1 MIAPALAVFV
11 FFAGSVAAVPAPM
24 QSPRSADCREW
35 RQCQQMAL
43 DAAERHE
50 YETFHDLAWRT
61 VQTGNPKDPALLY
74 LLARA
79 QALSGRSHDAF
90 VMLQRLAEMGVS
102 SDAATNEDF
111 TLTRELPGWA
121 ELAAQFDRLQRPG
134 ASPAAAS
141 APAVNSPSRSPS
153 APASPPVVPPPGPAA
168 AGIVGT
174 SATVPAPGA
183 RTPGFTTTPPAE
195 AGRFSTAPFAVG
207 GFAYDAV
214 SRRFLFGDRLG
225 RKLIVLGEGS
235 NQPSDLVHGDS
246 AGFRE
251 ISAIEIDARRGDLW
265 VATTG
270 SGGGAATL
278 HRLQLVSGRPL
289 KAFPIDRLVEPATLV
304 DLAVTP
310 SGTVLVLDAA
320 SRQLFALRAGMT
332 SLDDIVRIREDEPA
346 SVAASDR
353 DGVAYVAHRDG
364 ISRIDLRARTASH
377 VTVPKGMSLGRLQRI
392 RWYRNALIGLAIN
405 ADDTRNIVRLELNSS
420 GTAVARATTLE
431 APVPGEAQT
440 FVTISGTDLIY
451 LESGSNTASNL
462 AELIV
467 RRVRL
472 P

>member
-1 MIAPALAVFV
+1 M
-11 FFAGSVAAVPAPM
+11 
-24 QSPRSADCREW
+24 
-35 RQCQQMAL
+35 
-43 DAAERHE
+43 
-50 YETFHDLAWRT
+50 
-61 VQTGNPKDPALLY
+61 
-74 LLARA
+74 
-79 QALSGRSHDAF
+79 
-90 VMLQRLAEMGVS
+90 
-102 SDAATNEDF
+102 
-111 TLTRELPGWA
+111 
-121 ELAAQFDRLQRPG
+121 
-134 ASPAAAS
+134 
-141 APAVNSPSRSPS
+141 
-153 APASPPVVPPPGPAA
+153 
-168 AGIVGT
+168 
-174 SATVPAPGA
+174 
-183 RTPGFTTTPPAE
+183 
-195 AGRFSTAPFAVG
+195 G

-270 SGGGAATL
+270 PGGGAGTL

-289 KAFPIDRLVEPATLV
+289 RAFPLDRPLEPVTLV

-310 SGTVLVLDAA
+310 SGTVLVLDSA

-332 SLDDIVRIREDEPA
+332 SLEDIVGIREDEPA

-377 VTVPKGMSLGRLQRI
+377 VAVPKGTSLGRLQRI
-392 RWYRNALIGLAIN
+392 RWYHNALIGLTIN
-405 ADDTRNIVRLELNSS
+405 ADDTRNIVRLELNGS
-420 GTAVARATTLE
+420 GTAVTRATTLE
-431 APVPGEAQT
+431 APVPSDAQT

-451 LESGSNTASNL
+451 LESGSSTASNL
-462 AELIV
+462 AELVV